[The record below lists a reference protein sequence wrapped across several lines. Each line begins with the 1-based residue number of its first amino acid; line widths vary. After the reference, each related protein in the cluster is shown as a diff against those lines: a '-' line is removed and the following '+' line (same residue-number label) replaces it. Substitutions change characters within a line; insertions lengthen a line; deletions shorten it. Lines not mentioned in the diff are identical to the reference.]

1 MPGAAAVAAAQR
13 VGGSGRGM
21 GSLLAAVHP
30 LGPGRLLLLLRACG
44 AVCGLAGAS
53 TVAAGFCAVPAS
65 AEGVGHLLPNSGSTR
80 GDAAACGLCAS
91 LGDIAEASR
100 RALAPPPAAAEPAWN
115 ADRALPA
122 AEVAARAPA
131 PASFAAAGAIRA
143 PAMTAPPTPVTAAP
157 MATPVPTAPTA
168 APAIAPA
175 PSCGAPDTRPV
186 AIPGPKMPSASSA
199 SEASITTSAWSMDGS
214 SGCTWNSA
222 NRPEPMPTMT
232 ASTKTLMPDDTTL
245 PSTFPRGTRSC
256 SRVQTGSRRSRRA

>member
-91 LGDIAEASR
+91 LC
-100 RALAPPPAAAEPAWN
+100 L
-115 ADRALPA
+115 LY
-122 AEVAARAPA
+122 
-131 PASFAAAGAIRA
+131 
-143 PAMTAPPTPVTAAP
+143 
-157 MATPVPTAPTA
+157 
-168 APAIAPA
+168 
-175 PSCGAPDTRPV
+175 
-186 AIPGPKMPSASSA
+186 
-199 SEASITTSAWSMDGS
+199 TS
-214 SGCTWNSA
+214 
-222 NRPEPMPTMT
+222 
-232 ASTKTLMPDDTTL
+232 
-245 PSTFPRGTRSC
+245 
-256 SRVQTGSRRSRRA
+256 